1 MAFDAASSAPARLTA
16 TAGDGQVRL
25 AWSHA
30 GAAGGRARIERRH
43 KPTEA
48 LPFTAGDVWVE
59 LPAGAVR
66 DTVRGLQS
74 AQSYTFEVRARS
86 ATGASEAARVSAT
99 AGAGA
104 QGAVALQARAERV
117 VYLSGAGRVR
127 GGTSDRVELGEAGA
141 VEQVAGSERTR
152 IGGRLSEAVGGSVAT
167 RASRVH
173 TVLCAGLERHVGSET
188 TLLAGGMSER
198 QLAAVVDL
206 AGMSDDLVVGGGM
219 RATTMLDVWLCAVVG
234 MEEKVASA
242 HADAAVVER
251 FGTTI
256 EREYG
261 AGTHVAGVALLR
273 GTVHATLAAGLWR
286 LLKVSMRVR
295 NLTAGS
301 GDGGGAPTA
310 SQPAAEAASGEAT
323 APGGGDVASSP
334 AAGGIEEVVEAE
346 EVAHVEEV
354 GRLEESAG
362 SGALLDADTFGSTQ
376 VEWPVEVEVRRETPL
391 HADRPPREHS
401 GWAGT
406 SSVPAQSWAE
416 QLEVQQGIAQ
426 GQSTVPPDPL
436 LSQSALSLDSPELS
450 PLLPHDTLTRSHSTL
465 SLDSFGL
472 PPVPSDPLRS
482 HSTLSLDSFG
492 PPTVPSDPLPSQSTL
507 SLDSFGLPP
516 VPYDPLRSHS
526 TLSLDSFG
534 LPTVP
539 SDLRPSRS
547 TPSLSELGLDLEVLV
562 GAPGDLFDEA
572 TRQLAREEGYRFVE
586 TIPADQIGRHGDL
599 APSVASSID
608 PGIID
613 PGIIDPGIIDPG
625 IIDPG
630 IIDPEVR
637 EALDSAFPL
646 GGESGTGM
654 PHASELPRH
663 MDDADLLRLLDPRSG
678 PGPGPLEPESEY
690 WLPPPRTD
698 EPGPSG
704 PGAAGPSRPR
714 PEGTGAPDTVDV
726 PTSTVE
732 HEPYAGPKGGQ
743 RKRSAPE
750 QGMEGEPSQRARFG
764 VGEPPP
770 APGAGPSTGH
780 REPLSWRFTAP
791 NGSVVHRT
799 LDYESGFK
807 LRVTTQPNGKVV
819 TYQTNLHDVD
829 YYLPE
834 LMQLLRESPQD
845 NPPKLLRRLQAGN
858 SSYTYKRIDSS
869 VLSQYM
875 TEWRTPAPGDTSHL
889 KSWRKNSYISQMRE
903 WYEAGRFTTPRT
915 LFAELKKQDPDI
927 HINFLNK
934 SSDLQNLRDLMREWS
949 SPANRDLKPSSSV
962 TDK

>member
-30 GAAGGRARIERRH
+30 GAAGGHARIERRH

-86 ATGASEAARVSAT
+86 ASGASEAARVSAT

-251 FGTTI
+251 YGTTI

-310 SQPAAEAASGEAT
+310 SQPAAEAAPGEAT

-334 AAGGIEEVVEAE
+334 AAGGIEGGAGGVEEVVQAE

-376 VEWPVEVEVRRETPL
+376 VEWPVEAEVRRETPL

-436 LSQSALSLDSPELS
+436 LS
-450 PLLPHDTLTRSHSTL
+450 HSTL
-465 SLDSFGL
+465 SLDAFGL
-472 PPVPSDPLRS
+472 PPVPSDPVPS
-482 HSTLSLDSFG
+482 QSTLSLDPFG
-492 PPTVPSDPLPSQSTL
+492 LPPVPSDPLPSQSTL
-507 SLDSFGLPP
+507 SLDPFGLPP
-516 VPYDPLRSHS
+516 VPSDPLRSQS
-526 TLSLDSFG
+526 TLSLDPFG
-534 LPTVP
+534 LPHGAVRPPAVAVHTQ
-539 SDLRPSRS
+539 SRLLRAASRCRTTPGRRTPRSVS
-547 TPSLSELGLDLEVLV
+547 TPSDCPRCRTT
-562 GAPGDLFDEA
+562 PGRR
-572 TRQLAREEGYRFVE
+572 T
-586 TIPADQIGRHGDL
+586 
-599 APSVASSID
+599 
-608 PGIID
+608 
-613 PGIIDPGIIDPG
+613 
-625 IIDPG
+625 
-630 IIDPEVR
+630 
-637 EALDSAFPL
+637 
-646 GGESGTGM
+646 
-654 PHASELPRH
+654 
-663 MDDADLLRLLDPRSG
+663 PRSASTPSDCPRCRPT
-678 PGPGPLEPESEY
+678 PGR
-690 WLPPPRTD
+690 RT
-698 EPGPSG
+698 P
-704 PGAAGPSRPR
+704 
-714 PEGTGAPDTVDV
+714 
-726 PTSTVE
+726 
-732 HEPYAGPKGGQ
+732 
-743 RKRSAPE
+743 RSA
-750 QGMEGEPSQRARFG
+750 SR
-764 VGEPPP
+764 
-770 APGAGPSTGH
+770 
-780 REPLSWRFTAP
+780 SWA
-791 NGSVVHRT
+791 S
-799 LDYESGFK
+799 
-807 LRVTTQPNGKVV
+807 
-819 TYQTNLHDVD
+819 
-829 YYLPE
+829 
-834 LMQLLRESPQD
+834 
-845 NPPKLLRRLQAGN
+845 
-858 SSYTYKRIDSS
+858 
-869 VLSQYM
+869 
-875 TEWRTPAPGDTSHL
+875 TPAC
-889 KSWRKNSYISQMRE
+889 
-903 WYEAGRFTTPRT
+903 
-915 LFAELKKQDPDI
+915 
-927 HINFLNK
+927 
-934 SSDLQNLRDLMREWS
+934 
-949 SPANRDLKPSSSV
+949 
-962 TDK
+962 

>member
-1 MAFDAASSAPARLTA
+1 MKGART
-16 TAGDGQVRL
+16 
-25 AWSHA
+25 S
-30 GAAGGRARIERRH
+30 
-43 KPTEA
+43 
-48 LPFTAGDVWVE
+48 
-59 LPAGAVR
+59 
-66 DTVRGLQS
+66 
-74 AQSYTFEVRARS
+74 
-86 ATGASEAARVSAT
+86 T

-173 TVLCAGLERHVGSET
+173 TVLRGGLERHVGSET

-251 FGTTI
+251 YGTTI

-310 SQPAAEAASGEAT
+310 SQPAAEAAPGEAT

-334 AAGGIEEVVEAE
+334 GAGGIEGGAGGVEEVVQA
-346 EVAHVEEV
+346 EEV
-354 GRLEESAG
+354 GRLEESTG

-376 VEWPVEVEVRRETPL
+376 VEWPVEAEVRRETPL

-406 SSVPAQSWAE
+406 SSMPAQSWAE

-436 LSQSALSLDSPELS
+436 LSQSALSLDPFGLPPVPSDPLPSHSTLS
-450 PLLPHDTLTRSHSTL
+450 LDSFGLPPVPPDPLPSHSTLSLDSFGLPPVPSDPLPSQSTLSLDPFGLPPVPSDPLPSHSTL

-482 HSTLSLDSFG
+482 
-492 PPTVPSDPLPSQSTL
+492 QSTL

-516 VPYDPLRSHS
+516 VPYDPRPSQSTLSLDSFGLPTVPYDPRPSHSTLSLDSFGLPTVPYDPRPSHS

-539 SDLRPSRS
+539 SDPRPSHS
-547 TPSLSELGLDLEVLV
+547 TLGLSELGFDPGVLMGVPEDLLDET
-562 GAPGDLFDEA
+562 

-586 TIPADQIGRHGDL
+586 TIPADQMGRHGDL
-599 APSVASSID
+599 LPSATSS
-608 PGIID
+608 
-613 PGIIDPGIIDPG
+613 
-625 IIDPG
+625 IDPG

-646 GGESGTGM
+646 GDESGTGM
-654 PHASELPRH
+654 PRGSELPGH
-663 MDDADLLRLLDPRSG
+663 MDDADLVRLLDPRS
-678 PGPGPLEPESEY
+678 GPGPLEPESEY

-698 EPGPSG
+698 DPAPSG

-780 REPLSWRFTAP
+780 REPLSWRFMAK
-791 NGSVVHRT
+791 NGDVVHRT
-799 LDYESGFK
+799 FDYESGFK
-807 LRVTTQPNGKVV
+807 LTLITRRNGKIERHPS
-819 TYQTNLHDVD
+819 NLHDVD

-845 NPPKLLRRLQAGN
+845 DSPTLLRRLQERN
-858 SSYTYKRIDSS
+858 SSYIPKIPSS
-869 VLSQYM
+869 QKTVSPDLRLLLKYRS
-875 TEWRTPAPGDTSHL
+875 EWRTLIPGYTPHL
-889 KSWRKNSYISQMRE
+889 KSWRKNSYILQMKE
-903 WYEAGRFTTPRT
+903 WYKTEKFLSAHSM
-915 LFAELKKQDPDI
+915 LSELKRQDPDI
-927 HINFLNK
+927 QVNLSTGSTDVVHLRIAMRQWK
-934 SSDLQNLRDLMREWS
+934 SR
-949 SPANRDLKPSSSV
+949 
-962 TDK
+962 